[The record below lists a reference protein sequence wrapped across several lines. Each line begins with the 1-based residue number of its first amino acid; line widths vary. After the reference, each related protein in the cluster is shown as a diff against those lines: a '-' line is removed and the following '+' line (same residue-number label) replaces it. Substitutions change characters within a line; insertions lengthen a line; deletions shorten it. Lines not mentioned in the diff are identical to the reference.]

1 MSTTPSLAA
10 FRSAVLRFRLAG
22 VSLLLWGL
30 AAGASAASGDIVLY
44 ATDVTTLRGNWAT
57 AASSTAAGGQML
69 ASADRGWTTSNS
81 PLAVPADYVEA
92 TFAAPSYTP
101 YHVWVRLRAAA
112 DSKYNDS
119 VWLQFSDALDLGQ
132 SAVYAIGSTRGL
144 LLNLENCSGCGDSG
158 WGWQDKAYW
167 LQQSSTVQFSTSGPH
182 TIRIQ
187 TREDGVQFD
196 QIVLSPATYFSGAP
210 GPVVNDATIVPKSSA
225 PTPSTSTST
234 SISSPYSGSPAALPG
249 RIAAER
255 FDAGGEGVAYHDTTP
270 GNSGGQARSTDV
282 DIEASTD
289 GGYDVGWTAPG
300 EWLKYTVNVAAAGSY
315 TLQLRVASPNSSALH
330 VAFDAPAGSVSTA
343 VGVPATGGWQ
353 AWATVSVPVTL
364 AGGTQ
369 GMTLTFDTGGLNL
382 GSITAVN
389 ATTSTTPPAAA
400 AGPYSGTA
408 AAIPGNIRAE
418 TFDTGGEGIAYHD
431 TTAGNS
437 GGAFR
442 ATDVDLEASS
452 GGGYDVGWTAAGE
465 WLNYTV
471 NVAASGSYTAQL
483 RVASPSGATMHV
495 GFNTASNVWVSVAIP
510 ATGGWQ
516 NWTTVT
522 VPVTLAAGV
531 QQMTLL
537 FDTPGL
543 NFNSVTIAAPASSTG
558 GTVVSAVTWN
568 IQVDDASETHA
579 RVAMDMALATS
590 PRPQVIAVQEAQT
603 AQFAAYLDE
612 LQKQTGQVW
621 HGVFAPLCGLGQWT
635 GTTCAATYSQG
646 VAIFTSFNIVNSDA
660 MFFPYADCWQSARA
674 GLRAAVDVNGTVLQ
688 VFTTHLQHTSGCADD
703 ALSRAKSMSML
714 KTWAAGYS
722 TPQIVGGD
730 FNGQAGEVDTTSGMY
745 PNFADVWTAV
755 GSGAGL
761 TAYLPTPTIRIDYWF
776 TDASMKATPQ
786 TVEVIQNTGT
796 VSDHL
801 PVKVTIKVP

>member
-1 MSTTPSLAA
+1 M
-10 FRSAVLRFRLAG
+10 
-22 VSLLLWGL
+22 
-30 AAGASAASGDIVLY
+30 
-44 ATDVTTLRGNWAT
+44 
-57 AASSTAAGGQML
+57 
-69 ASADRGWTTSNS
+69 
-81 PLAVPADYVEA
+81 
-92 TFAAPSYTP
+92 
-101 YHVWVRLRAAA
+101 
-112 DSKYNDS
+112 
-119 VWLQFSDALDLGQ
+119 
-132 SAVYAIGSTRGL
+132 
-144 LLNLENCSGCGDSG
+144 
-158 WGWQDKAYW
+158 
-167 LQQSSTVQFSTSGPH
+167 
-182 TIRIQ
+182 
-187 TREDGVQFD
+187 
-196 QIVLSPATYFSGAP
+196 
-210 GPVVNDATIVPKSSA
+210 
-225 PTPSTSTST
+225 
-234 SISSPYSGSPAALPG
+234 PG

-255 FDAGGEGVAYHDTTP
+255 FDAGGEGVAYHDTTT
-270 GNSGGQARSTDV
+270 GNSGGQARTSDV
-282 DIEASTD
+282 DIESSTD

-300 EWLKYTVNVAAAGSY
+300 EWLKYTVNVVAAGSY
-315 TLQLRVASPNSSALH
+315 TLQLRVASPNGASLH
-330 VAFDAPAGSVSTA
+330 VAFNAPAGSASLA

-353 AWATVSVPVTL
+353 AWTAVTLPVTL
-364 AGGTQ
+364 AAGTQ
-369 GMTLTFDTGGLNL
+369 VMTLTFDTGGLNL
-382 GSITAVN
+382 GSITAVT
-389 ATTSTTPPAAA
+389 ATTPTTPPTPPAAT

-418 TFDTGGEGIAYHD
+418 AFDSGGEGVAYHD

-495 GFNTASNVWVSVAIP
+495 GFNTASSVWVAIAIP

-531 QQMTLL
+531 QQMTLF

-543 NFNSVTIAAPASSTG
+543 NLNSVNVIAALSGTPG
-558 GTVVSAVTWN
+558 GVGTTVSAVTWN

-590 PRPQVIAVQEAQT
+590 PRPQIIVVQEAQT
-603 AQFAAYLDE
+603 TQFGSYIDE

-621 HGVFAPLCGLGQWT
+621 HGVFTPLCGLGQWT

-703 ALSRAKSMSML
+703 ALSRARSMSML

-730 FNGQAGEVDTTSGMY
+730 FNAQAGEVDTSSGMY
-745 PNFADVWTAV
+745 PNFADVWATI

-761 TAYLPTPTIRIDYWF
+761 TAYLPSPTIRIDYWF
-776 TDASMKATPQ
+776 TDASRRAVPQ
-786 TVEVIQNTGT
+786 TVEVIQNIGT

-801 PVKVTIKVP
+801 PVRMTIKVP